1 MHMLM
6 QVKSKM
12 LDSQNETIRQL
23 KSELVEAKGVAQ
35 ESITKAKALESDWQ
49 QRLQEEID
57 QARQIVIFI
66 NLRDK
71 SNSW

>member
-35 ESITKAKALESDWQ
+35 ESITKAKVLESDWQ

-66 NLRDK
+66 I
-71 SNSW
+71 